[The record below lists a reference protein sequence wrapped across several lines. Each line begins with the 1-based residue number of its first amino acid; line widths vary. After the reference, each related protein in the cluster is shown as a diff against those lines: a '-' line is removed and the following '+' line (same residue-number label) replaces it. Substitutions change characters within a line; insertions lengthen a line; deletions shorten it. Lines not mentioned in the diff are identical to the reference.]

1 MTAVWHFARP
11 EIPRRAILLCLA
23 ALAVPVIYTLSWA
36 GPNSD
41 VEPLLWLL
49 ALVPAFLLAYYR
61 GWRGAATALALGMVL
76 LTITQ
81 LILIY
86 RGDDLPNW
94 PLLFW
99 TTIAF
104 LAIGITLGWTSELLH
119 GRRAEAERLAL
130 TDDLTGIWNRR
141 RVRMFL
147 ETQFERAQ
155 LGIEENL
162 SVVLFD
168 LDRFKSFNDLHG
180 HKMGDE
186 ALRNFAQT
194 LLRTTR
200 GPDLSARYGG
210 EEFLTVLCSCDEQ
223 GALSF
228 VQRVRT
234 ELQRSQR
241 EPPYLTSCA
250 GVACFRAGMSSPN
263 ELLIAADSALYAA
276 KAAGQDHVRL
286 YSAQPVLRSG

>member
-11 EIPRRAILLCLA
+11 VIPRRALVLCLA
-23 ALAVPVIYTLSWA
+23 ALAVPVLYTLFWT
-36 GPNSD
+36 GPSSD
-41 VEPLLWLL
+41 AEPLLWLL

-61 GWRGAATALALGMVL
+61 GWRGAATALAFGMVL

-81 LILIY
+81 LIVVW
-86 RGDDLPNW
+86 RGGPLANW
-94 PLLFW
+94 SVLFW
-99 TTIAF
+99 TTTAF
-104 LAIGITLGWTSELLH
+104 LAIGLAMGWGSELMH
-119 GRRAEAERLAL
+119 RGRAEAERMAL

-147 ETQFERAQ
+147 EAQFDRA
-155 LGIEENL
+155 LAGVDENL

-241 EPPYLTSCA
+241 EPPYLTACA

-263 ELLIAADSALYAA
+263 ELLMAADTALYAA
-276 KAAGQDHVRL
+276 KAAGQDMVRL
-286 YSAQPVLRSG
+286 YSAEPALRSG

>member
-1 MTAVWHFARP
+1 MTAIWHFP
-11 EIPRRAILLCLA
+11 QPVIPRRAIIISLA
-23 ALAVPVIYTLSWA
+23 ALAIPVGYTLFWT
-36 GPNSD
+36 GPSSQA
-41 VEPLLWLL
+41 EPLLWLL

-61 GWRGAATALALGMVL
+61 GWRGAAIALALGMVL
-76 LTITQ
+76 LIISQ
-81 LILIY
+81 LIVVF
-86 RGDDLPNW
+86 RGGQPANW

-99 TTIAF
+99 TTTAL
-104 LAIGITLGWTSELLH
+104 LAIGLALGWTSELLH
-119 GRRAEAERLAL
+119 GHRAEAERMAL

-147 ETQFERAQ
+147 DTQFERAQ
-155 LGIEENL
+155 AGVEENL

-241 EPPYLTSCA
+241 EPPYLTACA
-250 GVACFRAGMSSPN
+250 GIACFRASMGSPN
-263 ELLIAADSALYAA
+263 DLLIAADSALYAA
-276 KAAGQDHVRL
+276 KAAGQDMVRL
-286 YSAQPVLRSG
+286 YSAEPVLRSG

>member
-1 MTAVWHFARP
+1 MTAIWHFPRP
-11 EIPRRAILLCLA
+11 AIPRRAIILCLA
-23 ALAVPVIYTLSWA
+23 ALAVPVAYSLFRS
-36 GPNSD
+36 GPSSQA
-41 VEPLLWLL
+41 EPLLWLL
-49 ALVPAFLLAYYR
+49 ALVPAFLLSYYR

-81 LILIY
+81 FIVVF
-86 RGDDLPNW
+86 RGGQPASW
-94 PLLFW
+94 SLLFF
-99 TTIAF
+99 TTTAL
-104 LAIGITLGWTSELLH
+104 LAIGLALGWTSELLH
-119 GRRAEAERLAL
+119 GQRAEAERMAL

-147 ETQFERAQ
+147 DTQFERAQ
-155 LGIEENL
+155 AGVEENL

-241 EPPYLTSCA
+241 EPPYLTTCA
-250 GVACFRAGMSSPN
+250 GIACFRAAMSSPN
-263 ELLIAADSALYAA
+263 DLLIAADSALYAA
-276 KAAGQDHVRL
+276 KAAGQDMVRL
-286 YSAQPVLRSG
+286 HSTEPVLRSG